1 MGDSQLVLSWAS
13 RTYREECTIVA
24 VAEATGTRGWESAH
38 GDSSAQQ
45 QYVCNAHDENKGT
58 AANATR
64 KGVVKGAGVTRA
76 LLALCQ
82 MRCVHAASESQ
93 RTYLLF
99 QSVMHR
105 CQPCCPRKRS

>member
-1 MGDSQLVLSWAS
+1 MGESQLVLSWAS

-24 VAEATGTRGWESAH
+24 VTEATGTRGWESAH

-64 KGVVKGAGVTRA
+64 KGVVEGQASLTPCLHFAKCGV
-76 LLALCQ
+76 C
-82 MRCVHAASESQ
+82 MRHLNHKEH
-93 RTYLLF
+93 T
-99 QSVMHR
+99 
-105 CQPCCPRKRS
+105 CCFNQ